1 MIIKMRYDDKF
12 QELEIDVVD
21 AGKWMN
27 VSIDECESQEDFER
41 KIQEQ
46 VDVQFN
52 RPEYNNWHKFDR
64 HRGFSKAR
72 PNDKTDEIDTS
83 EPFMDEVMDPTVFY
97 KEELDRHEQWDYEDR
112 CNIIRKVLKPLAA
125 EMVISIVLD
134 GLSIGEYAESI
145 GDDAN
150 NVSHRYRRAIN
161 KLKKVFEKTSFQPY
175 HQGYQ
180 LGGKGLQE
188 ILWR

>member
-12 QELEIDVVD
+12 QELEIDAVD

-27 VSIDECESQEDFER
+27 VSIDDCESQEDFER

-46 VDVQFN
+46 VDVQVN

-97 KEELDRHEQWDYEDR
+97 KEELDRHEQWGYEDR
-112 CNIIRKVLKPLAA
+112 CNIIREVLKPLAA

-134 GLSIGEYAESI
+134 GLSVGEYAESI

-161 KLKKVFEKTSFQPY
+161 KLKKNFEKTSF
-175 HQGYQ
+175 
-180 LGGKGLQE
+180 
-188 ILWR
+188 